1 MNEGHIVVIDDC
13 RLTRTI
19 IRDILEAAGHE
30 VVAVES
36 GIEAN
41 PHIYRSPP
49 PKMLI
54 IDVLMP
60 MLNGDQKVRLLKGR
74 ESSRNIP
81 VVLMSTK
88 PEAELKALA
97 AAAGADGYLLKPVKK
112 EALLQMV
119 NFLGSL

>member
-1 MNEGHIVVIDDC
+1 
-13 RLTRTI
+13 
-19 IRDILEAAGHE
+19 
-30 VVAVES
+30 
-36 GIEAN
+36 
-41 PHIYRSPP
+41 
-49 PKMLI
+49 MLI